1 MDDTRKSRLAV
12 NETVFREMNEQIDGR
27 RRAASGDIDGM
38 LRIVC
43 ECGEASCTQF
53 IPVHIEEYEQ
63 IRSNPVLFIVVPGHE
78 RSEVEIRVHRTA
90 DYDIVRKRRGDPER
104 IARATDP
111 RS

>member
-1 MDDTRKSRLAV
+1 MDDARKSRLAV
-12 NETVFREMNEQIDGR
+12 NETVFRDMNEQIDGLS
-27 RRAASGDIDGM
+27 RAASRDIDGI

-53 IPVHIEEYEQ
+53 IPVRIEEYEQ
-63 IRSNPVLFIVVPGHE
+63 VRSNPVLFIVVPGHE

-90 DYDIVRKRRGDPER
+90 DYDIVRKRPGEPER
-104 IARATDP
+104 IAEVTDP